1 MKAKFL
7 TVVMLVGLM
16 GLVGGCHYGS
26 DDDHDYGNGYGYGSY
41 RDDYRDGRTY
51 ERRRDDWRN
60 NRYNDHRDYYRRR
73 W

>member
-7 TVVMLVGLM
+7 TLAMLVGLT
-16 GLVGGCHYGS
+16 GLTGGCHYGS
-26 DDDHDYGNGYGYGSY
+26 DDDHDYGYGYGSY
-41 RDDYRDGRTY
+41 RDDRAY

-60 NRYNDHRDYYRRR
+60 SRYDDRRDDYRRR